1 MDELC
6 AVSFAT
12 ALGPAAL
19 AYGPRGLVAVALPA
33 QTEAA
38 TRRGLETV
46 VARRRLGSKADEL
59 LSWQEAPRGPMAEA
73 VELVRRALA
82 GEAVELSALELDL
95 RKLSPFAESVY
106 REAQRIPRGEVR
118 TYGEL
123 ASAVGRPS
131 AARAVGSAMAHNPFV
146 VVVPCHRVV
155 GGRGDLHG
163 FSAPGGL
170 RTKAALLAMEA
181 HASTSEPA
189 ADAVDGPST
198 RAEPARAKRGHAERP
213 GASQPG
219 LPFEPS

>member
-6 AVSFAT
+6 AVTFST

-33 QTEAA
+33 QTEPA
-38 TRRGLETV
+38 TRRGLESV
-46 VARRRLGSKADEL
+46 VARRRLGSKGDEV
-59 LSWQEAPRGPMAEA
+59 LSWQDAPRGAMAEA

-82 GEAVELSALELDL
+82 GEAVELTALELDL
-95 RKLSPFAESVY
+95 RKLSTFAELVY

-146 VVVPCHRVV
+146 LVVPCHRVV

-181 HASTSEPA
+181 SGRDGEPTVG
-189 ADAVDGPST
+189 AVDGTESRLKPAHPKPG
-198 RAEPARAKRGHAERP
+198 RAPQP
-213 GASQPG
+213 ITSQAG
-219 LPFEPS
+219 LPFDPR